1 MTDLLPFVVIGLVA
15 GSLYGLAAAGLVLT
29 YKTSGIFNFAHGAVG
44 AATAYIFYDLR
55 DRQGLPAWLAV
66 LLAVGVA
73 APLGGLVLAWIASRL
88 ADAGTARRVVATIG
102 VVLAIQGGLQVRYG
116 IAPFPLDTPLPTKTF
131 TIADVRIGYDQAITF
146 AIAVI
151 AVLALGLL
159 FRVSTLGLH
168 MRSVVDNSDL
178 LDLAGTA
185 PAGVQVKSWA
195 IGSAFAGLSG
205 LLIAPAIGLDALLL
219 TLVVVQ
225 AFGAA
230 AVGRFTHLGRTFIGG
245 LAIGVAAALLH
256 APKVTRNVGFLKDL
270 PNLDTSL
277 PFLVLFCVL
286 VFTRSGSFIER
297 SARRDVREPIRL
309 PRPVN
314 GALLL
319 AATAGAIAI
328 PHVFNTR
335 VPVYTLGAVFIV
347 IYASLYLLVELSN
360 QVTLCQV
367 AFVAIGAT
375 TFSHV
380 THGWGLPW
388 GFGVLAAA
396 AVAIPIGAF
405 VAIPAIRL
413 SGLFLALAT
422 LGFGI
427 LVEQLLYNRDVMF
440 GRYGQREGGRPHLLN
455 LNTDTGYF
463 YLCLVFGVAAIGLV
477 VLIRRSR
484 LGRLLNALADS
495 PVALATH
502 GASVNIT
509 RVGVFC
515 ISAALAGVGGALFVG
530 VTGSVS
536 SSGTSAAALVSFNS
550 LLWLAVLSFVGRSP
564 VLAPVLAAFVLVV
577 MPSYF
582 TDPDTVQCQTIAFG
596 VLAVFAS
603 TFGPSVSRWLAADA
617 PRHADRSRRSP
628 VRERTRNEL
637 AGVRA

>member
-1 MTDLLPFVVIGLVA
+1 
-15 GSLYGLAAAGLVLT
+15 
-29 YKTSGIFNFAHGAVG
+29 
-44 AATAYIFYDLR
+44 
-55 DRQGLPAWLAV
+55 
-66 LLAVGVA
+66 
-73 APLGGLVLAWIASRL
+73 
-88 ADAGTARRVVATIG
+88 
-102 VVLAIQGGLQVRYG
+102 
-116 IAPFPLDTPLPTKTF
+116 
-131 TIADVRIGYDQAITF
+131 
-146 AIAVI
+146 
-151 AVLALGLL
+151 
-159 FRVSTLGLH
+159 
-168 MRSVVDNSDL
+168 
-178 LDLAGTA
+178 
-185 PAGVQVKSWA
+185 
-195 IGSAFAGLSG
+195 
-205 LLIAPAIGLDALLL
+205 
-219 TLVVVQ
+219 
-225 AFGAA
+225 
-230 AVGRFTHLGRTFIGG
+230 
-245 LAIGVAAALLH
+245 
-256 APKVTRNVGFLKDL
+256 
-270 PNLDTSL
+270 
-277 PFLVLFCVL
+277 
-286 VFTRSGSFIER
+286 
-297 SARRDVREPIRL
+297 
-309 PRPVN
+309 
-314 GALLL
+314 
-319 AATAGAIAI
+319 
-328 PHVFNTR
+328 
-335 VPVYTLGAVFIV
+335 VYTLGAVFIV

-396 AVAIPIGAF
+396 AVAVPIGAF

-440 GRYGQREGGRPHLLN
+440 GRYGQREGARPHLLA

-463 YLCLVFGVAAIGLV
+463 YLCLGFGVAAIGVV

-577 MPSYF
+577 LPSYV
-582 TDPDTVQCQTIAFG
+582 TDPNTVQLQTIAFG
-596 VLAVFAS
+596 GLAVFAS
-603 TFGPSVSRWLAADA
+603 TFGPSLSRWLAADA
-617 PRHADRSRRSP
+617 PRHADRIRRGP
-628 VRERTRNEL
+628 VRERIEREPAT
-637 AGVRA
+637 V

>member
-1 MTDLLPFVVIGLVA
+1 MSDLLPFVVIGLVA

-66 LLAVGVA
+66 FLAIGVA
-73 APLGGLVLAWIASRL
+73 APLGGLVLAFIASRL
-88 ADAGTARRVVATIG
+88 TEASTARRVVATIG
-102 VVLAIQGGLQVRYG
+102 VVLAIQGGLQLRYG

-131 TIADVRIGYDQAITF
+131 TVADVRVGYDQAITF
-146 AIAVI
+146 AIAVL
-151 AVLALGLL
+151 AVLGLALL
-159 FRVSTLGLH
+159 FRVSVLGLH
-168 MRSVVDNSDL
+168 MRSVVDNGEL
-178 LDLAGTA
+178 LEMAGTDQ
-185 PAGVQVKSWA
+185 AGVRVKSWA

-230 AVGRFTHLGRTFIGG
+230 AVGRFTHLGRTFLGG

-256 APKVTRNVGFLKDL
+256 APKITRNVGFLKDL

-286 VFTRSGSFIER
+286 VFTRSGSFTER
-297 SARRDVREPIRL
+297 SVRREVREPVRL
-309 PRPVN
+309 PRAVN
-314 GALLL
+314 LALL
-319 AATAGAIAI
+319 AAAAAGAIVI
-328 PHVFNTR
+328 PHAFDTR
-335 VPVYTLGAVFIV
+335 VLVYTQGAVFIV

-360 QVTLCQV
+360 QVSLCQV

-396 AVAIPIGAF
+396 AVAVPIGAF

-427 LVEQLLYNRDVMF
+427 LVEQLVYNRDVMF
-440 GRYGQREGGRPHLLN
+440 GRYGQREGVRPNLFHLN
-455 LNTDTGYF
+455 SDTGYF
-463 YLCLVFGVAAIGLV
+463 YLCLGFGATAIGLV

-515 ISAALAGVGGALFVG
+515 ISAALAGVGGALLVG

-564 VLAPVLAAFVLVV
+564 VVAPVLAAFVLVV
-577 MPSYF
+577 LPSYF
-582 TDPDTVQCQTIAFG
+582 TDPDTVQWQTISFG

-603 TFGPSVSRWLAADA
+603 TFGPAVSRWLAADA
-617 PRHADRSRRSP
+617 PRHADRIQRGP
-628 VRERTRNEL
+628 M
-637 AGVRA
+637 RARMLTGARI